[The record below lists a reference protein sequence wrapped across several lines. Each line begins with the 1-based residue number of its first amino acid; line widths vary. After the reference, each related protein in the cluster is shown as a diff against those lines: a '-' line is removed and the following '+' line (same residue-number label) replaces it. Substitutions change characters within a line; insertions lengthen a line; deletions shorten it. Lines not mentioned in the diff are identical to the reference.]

1 MIALISTPVVEQ
13 LHKAGVSVAELA
25 ETTALGRAALRAG
38 GGGLGRDVQRVQWM
52 EVLDDFADYLAPGDL
67 LLTTAYNLA
76 DDPALQRTLA
86 SRMLEAGVA
95 AMVVKCGY
103 YLESVPYTVRRQADE
118 IDLPVFELPREVPF
132 VEISQSI
139 YERLVSGSY
148 ARLQRSAGIHRELVR
163 LVVDGADLGTVVRRA
178 AAMLGNPVV
187 VEDDAGR
194 PLAGWR
200 ADGRPHRLEPG
211 GLAEAPRAVVVPV
224 VARGVT
230 HGRVALIPE
239 RAAQA
244 DDIQALEQVAT
255 VVALD
260 IAKSDRERLTEDEL
274 VAAFVRDLVHGR
286 AGDAAACAAR
296 ARRLGVELP
305 AGPRVLRLRAAADD
319 PGVVEHALDLL
330 RERLPR
336 RALAARDGVE
346 IVVVCSAEEQD
357 LLGADL
363 AWLAAEDGALTGGAG
378 EEAPGA
384 EALAPSHVQAGRAIR
399 LGRGLRG
406 DGVMHR
412 YADLEAY
419 DALLTDDRER
429 AARVRARTVDRL
441 PAELRETLALYL
453 EHNHSVAR
461 TARELFVHRNTVH
474 YRLRRIEVLCDL
486 DLTRVE
492 DRMLCQIALLSAR
505 MGDPAGGM
513 V

>member
-1 MIALISTPVVEQ
+1 MIEQ
-13 LHKAGVSVAELA
+13 LHKSGVRVAELV

-38 GGGLGRDVQRVQWM
+38 GGGLGREVERVQWM

-67 LLTTAYNLA
+67 LLTTAYNLG

-86 SRMLEAGVA
+86 RRMLDAGVV

-103 YLESVPYTVRRQADE
+103 YLESVPYAVRRQADE

-178 AAMLGNPVV
+178 AALLGNPVV

-194 PLAGWR
+194 VLAAWR
-200 ADGRPHRLEPG
+200 ADGRPHRLGPG
-211 GLAEAPRAVVVPV
+211 GLGAAPAAVVVPV
-224 VARGVT
+224 VARGVA
-230 HGRVALIPE
+230 HGTVGFIPE

-244 DDIQALEQVAT
+244 DDVQALEQVAT

-305 AGPRVLRLRAAADD
+305 ANPRVLRIRAEGSD
-319 PGVVEHALDLL
+319 PSTLERALDLL
-330 RERLPR
+330 RDRLPR
-336 RALAARDGVE
+336 RALAARDTAE
-346 IVVVCSAEEQD
+346 IVAVCSPDDEATVGVG
-357 LLGADL
+357 LG
-363 AWLAAEDGALTGGAG
+363 WLAPGGEHMTGGAG
-378 EEAPGA
+378 EEAAGA
-384 EALAPSHVQAGRAIR
+384 AELSGSHREAGRALR

-406 DGVMHR
+406 HGVLHR
-412 YADLEAY
+412 YADVEAY
-419 DALLTDDRER
+419 DALLGDDGER
-429 AARVRARTVDRL
+429 AAHVRARTIDRL
-441 PAELRETLALYL
+441 SDELTTTLALYL

-474 YRLRRIEVLCDL
+474 YRLRRIEALCGL
-486 DLTRVE
+486 DLARIE

-505 MGDPAGGM
+505 MDDPATG
-513 V
+513 VV

>member
-1 MIALISTPVVEQ
+1 MVEQ
-13 LHKAGVSVAELA
+13 MHKSGVSVAELV
-25 ETTALGRAALRAG
+25 EETALGRAELRAG
-38 GGGLGRDVQRVQWM
+38 GGGLGREVERVQWM

-67 LLTTAYNLA
+67 LLTTAYNLG
-76 DDPALQRTLA
+76 DDRALQRTLA
-86 SRMLEAGVA
+86 GRMLEAGAV

-103 YLESVPYTVRRQADE
+103 YLESVPYAVRRQADD

-178 AAMLGNPVV
+178 AAMVGNPVV

-194 PLAGWR
+194 RLGGWR
-200 ADGRPHRLEPG
+200 PDGRPHWLGPG
-211 GLAEAPRAVVVPV
+211 GLADAPHALVVPV

-230 HGRVALIPE
+230 HGRVGLIPE
-239 RAAQA
+239 RPAQA
-244 DDIQALEQVAT
+244 DDVQALEQVAT

-274 VAAFVRDLVHGR
+274 VAAFVRDLVRGR
-286 AGDAAACAAR
+286 AGDAAACQAR
-296 ARRLGVELP
+296 ARRLGVEIP
-305 AGPRVLRLRAAADD
+305 DEARVLRLRGATAD
-319 PGVVEHALDLL
+319 PGAVEQALDLL

-336 RALAARDGVE
+336 RPLLARDGAE
-346 IVVVCSAEEQD
+346 IVAVCSAGDEELVGTD
-357 LLGADL
+357 LG
-363 AWLAAEDGALTGGAG
+363 WLAPGGEELTGGAG
-378 EEAPGA
+378 EAAGGPDRLGA
-384 EALAPSHVQAGRAIR
+384 SHHQAGRALR

-406 DGVMHR
+406 RGVLHR
-412 YADLEAY
+412 YGDVEAY
-419 DALLTDDRER
+419 DALLGDDGDR
-429 AARVRARTVDRL
+429 AARARARTIDRL
-441 PAELRETLALYL
+441 PDDLRTTLALYL

-474 YRLRRIEVLCDL
+474 YRLRRIEALCEL

-505 MGDPAGGM
+505 MGDPAAG
-513 V
+513 VV

>member
-1 MIALISTPVVEQ
+1 VLEQ
-13 LHKAGVSVAELA
+13 VHKSGVSVAELA
-25 ETTALGRAALRAG
+25 ETTALARAALRAG
-38 GGGLGRDVQRVQWM
+38 DGGLGRRVERVQWM

-67 LLTTAYNLA
+67 LLTTAYNLG

-86 SRMLEAGVA
+86 SRMLAAGAV

-103 YLESVPYTVRRQADE
+103 YLESVPYAVRRQADE

-163 LVVDGADLGTVVRRA
+163 LVVDGADLSTVVRRA

-200 ADGRPHRLEPG
+200 ADGGPHRLGPG
-211 GLAEAPRAVVVPV
+211 GLADASEALVVPV
-224 VARGVT
+224 VARGTT
-230 HGRVALIPE
+230 HGRVGLIPE

-244 DDIQALEQVAT
+244 DDVQALEQVAT

-260 IAKSDRERLTEDEL
+260 IAKSDRERLTEDAL

-286 AGDAAACAAR
+286 AGDAAACGAR
-296 ARRLGVELP
+296 ARRLGVEIP
-305 AGPRVLRLRAAADD
+305 APARVVRLRAGDAD
-319 PGVVEHALDLL
+319 PSALERALDLL
-330 RERLPR
+330 RDRLPR
-336 RALAARDGVE
+336 RPLVARDGGE
-346 IVVVCSAEEQD
+346 IVAVCSASDEAALGTDLGWLVPEGEE
-357 LLGADL
+357 
-363 AWLAAEDGALTGGAG
+363 LTGGAG
-378 EEAPGA
+378 EVAAGP
-384 EALAPSHVQAGRAIR
+384 EALAASHAEAGRALR

-406 DGVMHR
+406 RGLLHH
-412 YADLEAY
+412 YADVEAY
-419 DALLTDDRER
+419 DALLGDGGDR

-441 PAELRETLALYL
+441 SDELRTTLALYL

-474 YRLRRIEVLCDL
+474 YRLRRIEALCGL

-505 MGDPAGGM
+505 MGDPAAGM

>member
-1 MIALISTPVVEQ
+1 MAEQ
-13 LHKAGVSVAELA
+13 LHKSGVRVAELV
-25 ETTALGRAALRAG
+25 ETTALGRAVLRAG
-38 GGGLGRDVQRVQWM
+38 GGGLGREVERVQWM

-67 LLTTAYNLA
+67 LLTTAYNLG

-86 SRMLEAGVA
+86 RRMLDAGAA

-103 YLESVPYTVRRQADE
+103 YLESVPYSVRRQADE

-187 VEDDAGR
+187 VEDDAGVA
-194 PLAGWR
+194 LAGWR
-200 ADGRPHRLEPG
+200 ADGRPHRLGG
-211 GLAEAPRAVVVPV
+211 GLAGTPDAVVVPV
-224 VARGVT
+224 VARGAT
-230 HGRVALIPE
+230 HGRVGLIPE

-244 DDIQALEQVAT
+244 DDVQALEQVAT

-286 AGDAAACAAR
+286 AGDAAASAAR

-305 AGPRVLRLRAAADD
+305 ALARVLRLRADGADAGTLEQAVD
-319 PGVVEHALDLL
+319 ML

-336 RALAARDGVE
+336 RPLVARDGEE
-346 IVVVCSAEEQD
+346 IVAVCSSADETTVGSGLGWLTPGGEQ
-357 LLGADL
+357 
-363 AWLAAEDGALTGGAG
+363 LTGGAG
-378 EEAPGA
+378 DEAAGPA
-384 EALAPSHVQAGRAIR
+384 ELPESYREAGRALR

-406 DGVMHR
+406 PGVLHR
-412 YADLEAY
+412 YADVEAY
-419 DALLTDDRER
+419 DALLAEDGER
-429 AARVRARTVDRL
+429 AAHVRARTIDRL
-441 PAELRETLALYL
+441 SGELVTTLALYL

-474 YRLRRIEVLCDL
+474 YRLRRIEAVCGL

-505 MGDPAGGM
+505 MDEGAAG
-513 V
+513 VV

>member
-1 MIALISTPVVEQ
+1 MIEQ
-13 LHKAGVSVAELA
+13 LHKSGVSVAELV
-25 ETTALGRAALRAG
+25 EETALGRAELRAG
-38 GGGLGRDVQRVQWM
+38 GGGLGREVERVQWM

-67 LLTTAYNLA
+67 LLTTAYNLG

-86 SRMLEAGVA
+86 GRMVEAGAV

-103 YLESVPYTVRRQADE
+103 YLESVPYVMRRQADE

-194 PLAGWR
+194 RLGGWR
-200 ADGRPHRLEPG
+200 PDGRPHWLGPG
-211 GLAEAPRAVVVPV
+211 GLADAPEALVVPV

-230 HGRVALIPE
+230 HGRVGLIPE
-239 RAAQA
+239 RPAEA
-244 DDIQALEQVAT
+244 DDVQAIEQVAT

-286 AGDAAACAAR
+286 AGDAAACEAR
-296 ARRLGVELP
+296 ARRLGVEIP
-305 AGPRVLRLRAAADD
+305 DDARVLRLRRAPAD
-319 PGVVEHALDLL
+319 PGAVERALDLL
-330 RERLPR
+330 RDRLRR
-336 RALAARDGVE
+336 RALAARDGAE
-346 IVVVCSAEEQD
+346 IVVVCSAADQE
-357 LLGADL
+357 LVGSDL
-363 AWLAAEDGALTGGAG
+363 AWLVPDGGELTGGAG
-378 EEAPGA
+378 EEAGGA
-384 EALAPSHVQAGRAIR
+384 ERLSESHRQAGRALR

-406 DGVMHR
+406 PGVLHR
-412 YADLEAY
+412 YAGVEAY
-419 DALLTDDRER
+419 DALLGDDGDR
-429 AARVRARTVDRL
+429 AARVRARTIDRL
-441 PAELRETLALYL
+441 PDDLRTTLALYL

-474 YRLRRIEVLCDL
+474 YRLRRIEALCGL
-486 DLTRVE
+486 DLARVE

-505 MGDPAGGM
+505 MGDPTAG
-513 V
+513 VV

>member
-1 MIALISTPVVEQ
+1 VVEQ
-13 LHKAGVSVAELA
+13 LHKSGVRVAELV
-25 ETTALGRAALRAG
+25 EGTALGRAQLRAG
-38 GGGLGRDVQRVQWM
+38 GGGLGRAVERVQWM

-67 LLTTAYNLA
+67 LLTTAYNLG

-86 SRMLEAGVA
+86 RRMLDAGVV

-103 YLESVPYTVRRQADE
+103 YLESVPYAVRRQADE

-194 PLAGWR
+194 VLAAWR
-200 ADGRPHRLEPG
+200 ADGRPHRLGPG
-211 GLAEAPRAVVVPV
+211 GLGATPAAVVVPV
-224 VARGVT
+224 VARGVA
-230 HGRVALIPE
+230 HGRVGFIPE

-244 DDIQALEQVAT
+244 DDVQAIEQVAT

-260 IAKSDRERLTEDEL
+260 IAKSDRERLTDDEL

-305 AGPRVLRLRAAADD
+305 ARARVIRLRADEAD
-319 PGVVEHALDLL
+319 PGTLERALDLV
-330 RERLPR
+330 RARLPH
-336 RALAARDGVE
+336 RALAARDGAE
-346 IVVVCSAEEQD
+346 IVAVCSPDDEAA
-357 LLGADL
+357 LGIGL
-363 AWLAAEDGALTGGAG
+363 GWLAPGGEPITGGAG
-378 EEAPGA
+378 EEADGTGELSA
-384 EALAPSHVQAGRAIR
+384 SHREAGRALR

-406 DGVMHR
+406 HGVLHR
-412 YADLEAY
+412 YADVEAY
-419 DALLTDDRER
+419 DALLADDSER
-429 AARVRARTVDRL
+429 AAHVRARTIDRL
-441 PAELRETLALYL
+441 SDELVTTLALYL
-453 EHNHSVAR
+453 EHNHSIAR

-474 YRLRRIEVLCDL
+474 YRLRRIEALCGL
-486 DLTRVE
+486 DLARVE

-505 MGDPAGGM
+505 MDDPAAG
-513 V
+513 VV

>member
-1 MIALISTPVVEQ
+1 MVEQ
-13 LHKAGVSVAELA
+13 LHKGGVSVAELA
-25 ETTALGRAALRAG
+25 DTTALGRAALRAG
-38 GGGLGRDVQRVQWM
+38 RGGLGRDVQRVQWM

-67 LLTTAYNLA
+67 LLTTAYNLG

-86 SRMLEAGVA
+86 ARMLEAGVA

-132 VEISQSI
+132 VELSQSI

-200 ADGRPHRLEPG
+200 ADGRPHRLET

-230 HGRVALIPE
+230 HGRVGLIPE
-239 RAAQA
+239 RTAQA

-296 ARRLGVELP
+296 ARRLGVDLP
-305 AGPRVLRLRAAADD
+305 ARARVVRLRAAAAD
-319 PGVVEHALDLL
+319 PGVVERALDLV
-330 RERLPR
+330 RTRLPR
-336 RALAARDGVE
+336 RALAARDGLE
-346 IVVVCSAEEQD
+346 IVIICSPDEQE
-357 LLGADL
+357 LLGIDL
-363 AWLAAEDGALTGGAG
+363 AWLGPDGAGMTGGAG
-378 EEAPGA
+378 EDALGA
-384 EALAPSHVQAGRAIR
+384 EALAMSHVQAGRAIR

-406 DGVMHR
+406 DGVVHR

-441 PAELRETLALYL
+441 PPELRETLALYL
-453 EHNHSVAR
+453 QHNHSVAR
-461 TARELFVHRNTVH
+461 TARDLFVHRNTVH
-474 YRLRRIEVLCDL
+474 YRLRRIEALCDL

-505 MGDPAGGM
+505 MGDPAGG
-513 V
+513 VV